1 MNLIQ
6 AKVLAGLGGI
16 KLEFAGMQ
24 SSSDNTILYKR
35 PLWYYIK
42 NNPRAFTLGMVFL
55 LVTNI
60 LDGLYPLIMKI
71 AIDQIES
78 MAPLSAIGKTCAMFF
93 AIMAGLAFTRYGWRT
108 NFGRFHTFA
117 AEHIRQK
124 LFRHVTSLGPNF
136 FHKNQ
141 VGELMSLMTNDVQ
154 SFRQAIGPGLL
165 ILADGIIIIAV
176 VLPIMVGLNW
186 EWTWKTL
193 VFLPLVPFL
202 IWKVMRLI
210 HSNYKVQQ
218 DKFSELTG
226 VAQET
231 VGGIRVIKSFAQE
244 DNRTSLFNAVSS
256 AFEKACNKVAR
267 IDAFFVPVMEFGV
280 TSGSVILLFI
290 AKDDIYS
297 GAVTI
302 GTFVA
307 FHRYI
312 QKMVWPMTALGMGF
326 SYFQKG
332 YASFDRIKDV
342 LKTNSDIPDDGT
354 IEIQK
359 FESLEFRN
367 VSYKHQDSSVYVL
380 KDVSFTLHA
389 GESLGVMGP
398 VGAGKTTLLH
408 LLSRM
413 YPLKEGQILVNGIP
427 IEKIKQESLR
437 KTFLLVPQEAF
448 LFSDTISENVSFGL
462 HARATEGEVMRM
474 VGIVDLNK
482 EIDALPHK
490 YDSQLGERGVN
501 LSGGQKQRLTIA
513 RGLIMKTPV
522 LVLDDSLS
530 AVDTRTEKAIEAEL
544 SKSSS
549 TTTRIIVA
557 HRLSSLKGVNKL
569 LILKDGQ
576 VEALGSYMDVFRTSP
591 TFQKIVHI
599 QGKGEH
605 HE

>member
-1 MNLIQ
+1 
-6 AKVLAGLGGI
+6 
-16 KLEFAGMQ
+16 MQ
-24 SSSDNTILYKR
+24 SSSDNSLLLKR

-42 NNPRAFTLGMVFL
+42 NNPRAFSLGMLFL
-55 LVTNI
+55 VITNA
-60 LDGLYPLIMKI
+60 LDGIYPLIMKT
-71 AIDQIES
+71 AIDQIEKRS
-78 MAPLSAIGKTCAMFF
+78 PLDEIGKTCLLFL
-93 AIMAGLAFTRYGWRT
+93 AIMSGLAITRYGWRT
-108 NFGRFHTFA
+108 YFGKFHTYA

-124 LFRHVTSLGPNF
+124 LFRKITSLGPNF

-141 VGELMSLMTNDVQ
+141 VGELMSLLTNDIQ

-165 ILADGIIIIAV
+165 ILADGVIIIAV
-176 VLPIMVGLNW
+176 VLPIMITMNW

-193 VFLPLVPFL
+193 IFLPLVPFL
-202 IWKVMRLI
+202 IWRVMRLI
-210 HSNYKVQQ
+210 HANYKAQQ
-218 DKFSELTG
+218 DRFSELTG

-244 DNRTSLFNAVSS
+244 DNRTRLFNGVSS

-267 IDAFFVPVMEFGV
+267 IDALFMPVMEFGV
-280 TSGSVILLFI
+280 TSGSVILLFV

-332 YASFDRIKDV
+332 YASFDRIKEV
-342 LKTNSDIPDDGT
+342 LNTETDIPDNGT
-354 IEIQK
+354 YVIEK
-359 FESLEFRN
+359 FESLEFKN
-367 VSYKHQDSSVYVL
+367 VSYKHKGSSLYVL
-380 KDVSFTLHA
+380 KNISFSLKA
-389 GESLGVMGP
+389 GESLGIMGP

-413 YPLKEGQILVNGIP
+413 YPLEEGQILVNDIP
-427 IEKIKQESLR
+427 IEDIQQESLR

-448 LFSDTISENVSFGL
+448 LFSESISDNVSFGL
-462 HARATEGEVMRM
+462 REKASEEEILRMTE
-474 VGIVDLNK
+474 IVDLSK
-482 EIDALPHK
+482 EIDSLPHK

-530 AVDTRTEKAIEAEL
+530 AVDTKTEKAIEEEL
-544 SKSSS
+544 AKSHS
-549 TTTRIIVA
+549 TTSLIIVA
-557 HRLSSLKGVNKL
+557 HRLSSLKGVDKL
-569 LILKDGQ
+569 LILKDGH
-576 VEALGSYMDVFRTSP
+576 VEAWGTYPEVLKVSP
-591 TFQKIVHI
+591 TFQKIIQI
-599 QGKGEH
+599 QGQGDH

>member
-1 MNLIQ
+1 
-6 AKVLAGLGGI
+6 
-16 KLEFAGMQ
+16 MQ
-24 SSSDNTILYKR
+24 SPSDNSLLLKR

-42 NNPRAFTLGMVFL
+42 NNPRAFSLGMLFL
-55 LVTNI
+55 VVTNA
-60 LDGLYPLIMKI
+60 LDGVYPLIMKT
-71 AIDQIES
+71 AIDQIEKQS
-78 MAPLSAIGKTCAMFF
+78 PLDEIGKTCLLFL
-93 AIMAGLAFTRYGWRT
+93 AIMSGLAITRYGWRT
-108 NFGRFHTFA
+108 HFGRFHTFA

-124 LFRHVTSLGPNF
+124 LFHKITSLGPNF

-141 VGELMSLMTNDVQ
+141 VGELMSLLTNDVQ

-165 ILADGIIIIAV
+165 ILADGVIIIAV
-176 VLPIMVGLNW
+176 VLPIMITMNW

-193 VFLPLVPFL
+193 IFLPLVPFL
-202 IWKVMRLI
+202 IWRVMRLI
-210 HSNYKVQQ
+210 HANYKAQQ
-218 DKFSELTG
+218 DRFSELTG

-244 DNRTSLFNAVSS
+244 DNRTRLFNGVSS

-267 IDAFFVPVMEFGV
+267 IDALFMPVMEFGV

-290 AKDDIYS
+290 AKDDVYS

-332 YASFDRIKDV
+332 YASFDRIKEV
-342 LKTNSDIPDDGT
+342 LNTETDIPDNGT
-354 IEIQK
+354 YVIEK
-359 FESLEFRN
+359 FESLEFKN
-367 VSYKHQDSSVYVL
+367 VSYKHKGSSVYVL
-380 KDVSFTLHA
+380 KDNSFSLKS
-389 GESLGVMGP
+389 GERLGIMGP
-398 VGAGKTTLLH
+398 VGAGKTTLQH

-413 YPLKEGQILVNGIP
+413 YPLEEGQILINGIP
-427 IEKIKQESLR
+427 LEDIQQESLR

-448 LFSDTISENVSFGL
+448 LFSESISDNVSFGL
-462 HARATEGEVMRM
+462 REKASEEEILRMTE
-474 VGIVDLNK
+474 IVDLSK
-482 EIDALPHK
+482 EIDSLPHK

-530 AVDTRTEKAIEAEL
+530 AVDTKTEKAIEEEL
-544 SKSSS
+544 AKSHS
-549 TTTRIIVA
+549 TMSRIIVA
-557 HRLSSLKGVNKL
+557 HRLSSLKGVDKL
-569 LILKDGQ
+569 LILKDGC
-576 VEALGSYMDVFRTSP
+576 VEAWGSYAEVLKVSP
-591 TFQKIVHI
+591 TFQKIVQI
-599 QGKGEH
+599 QGQGDH

>member
-1 MNLIQ
+1 MIFLI
-6 AKVLAGLGGI
+6 I
-16 KLEFAGMQ
+16 
-24 SSSDNTILYKR
+24 
-35 PLWYYIK
+35 
-42 NNPRAFTLGMVFL
+42 
-55 LVTNI
+55 TNV
-60 LDGLYPLIMKI
+60 LDGIYPLIMKT

-78 MAPLSAIGKTCAMFF
+78 QVPLNAIGKTCLIFF
-93 AIMAGLAFTRYGWRT
+93 AVMAGLAISRYSWRT
-108 NFGRFHTFA
+108 NFGKFHTHA

-124 LFRHVTSLGPNF
+124 IFRHMTSLGPNF

-141 VGELMSLMTNDVQ
+141 VGELMSLVTNDVQ

-165 ILADGIIIIAV
+165 ILADGVIIIAV
-176 VLPIMVGLNW
+176 VLPIMISMNW

-193 VFLPLVPFL
+193 VFLPLVPLL
-202 IWKVMRLI
+202 IWRVMRLI
-210 HSNYKVQQ
+210 HTNYKAQQ
-218 DKFSELTG
+218 DRFSELTG

-244 DNRTSLFNAVSS
+244 DNRTKLFNSVSS

-267 IDAFFVPVMEFGV
+267 VDAFFIPVMEFGV
-280 TSGSVILLFI
+280 TSGSVILLFV

-297 GAVTI
+297 GVVSI

-332 YASFDRIKDV
+332 YASFDRIKEV
-342 LKTNSDIPDDGT
+342 LKTETDIPDNGT
-354 IEIQK
+354 HVLK
-359 FESLEFRN
+359 TFESLEFKN
-367 VSYKHQDSSVYVL
+367 VSYRHNRGSVYVL
-380 KDVSFTLHA
+380 KNVSFTLKA
-389 GESLGVMGP
+389 GESLGIMGP

-413 YPLKEGQILVNGIP
+413 YPLEEGEILINGIP
-427 IEKIKQESLR
+427 IEQITQDSLR
-437 KTFLLVPQEAF
+437 RTFLLVPQEAF
-448 LFSDTISENVSFGL
+448 LFSETISDNVSFGL
-462 HARATEGEVMRM
+462 KERASEEEILRMTE
-474 VGIVDLNK
+474 IVDLSK
-482 EIDALPHK
+482 EIDSLPHK

-530 AVDTRTEKAIEAEL
+530 AVDTRTEKAIEEEL
-544 SKSSS
+544 AKSRS
-549 TTTRIIVA
+549 TMTRIIVA
-557 HRLSSLKGVNKL
+557 HRLSSLKAVNKL

-576 VEALGSYMDVFRTSP
+576 VEALGAFEDVLKSSP
-591 TFQKIVHI
+591 TFQKIVQI
-599 QGKGEH
+599 QGQGDS

>member
-1 MNLIQ
+1 
-6 AKVLAGLGGI
+6 
-16 KLEFAGMQ
+16 MQ
-24 SSSDNTILYKR
+24 SPLGLTTVPTMQSATENSSLFNR
-35 PLWYYIK
+35 PLWFYIK
-42 NNPRAFTLGMVFL
+42 NNPRAFSLGMIFL
-55 LVTNI
+55 LITNA
-60 LDGLYPLIMKI
+60 LDGTYPLIMKT
-71 AIDQIES
+71 AIDQIETKV
-78 MAPLSAIGKTCAMFF
+78 PLDDIGKTCAMFF
-93 AIMAGLAFTRYGWRT
+93 AVMAGLAISRYGWRAH
-108 NFGRFHTFA
+108 FGKFHTFA

-141 VGELMSLMTNDVQ
+141 VGELMSLLTNDVQ

-165 ILADGIIIIAV
+165 ILADGIIIIGV
-176 VLPIMVGLNW
+176 VLPIMISLNW

-193 VFLPLVPFL
+193 VFLPIVPFL
-202 IWKVMRLI
+202 IWRVMRLI
-210 HSNYKVQQ
+210 HSNYKTQQ
-218 DKFSELTG
+218 DRFSELTG

-244 DNRTSLFNAVSS
+244 DNRTTLFNGVSS

-267 IDAFFVPVMEFGV
+267 IDAFFIPVMEFGV
-280 TSGSVILLFI
+280 TSGSVILLFV
-290 AKDDIYS
+290 ARDDIYS

-342 LKTNSDIPDDGT
+342 LQTETDIPDLGKHELT
-354 IEIQK
+354 S
-359 FESLEFRN
+359 FRSLEFRN
-367 VSYKHQDSSVYVL
+367 VSYKHKGSSVYVL
-380 KDVSFTLHA
+380 KNVSFTLNA
-389 GESLGVMGP
+389 GESLGIMGP
-398 VGAGKTTLLH
+398 VGAGKTTILN

-413 YPLKEGQILVNGIP
+413 YPLEEGQILINGHP
-427 IEKIKQESLR
+427 IEDITQESLR
-437 KTFLLVPQEAF
+437 RTFLLVPQEAF
-448 LFSDTISENVSFGL
+448 LFSESISDNVSFGL
-462 HARATEGEVMRM
+462 KARAADEDIVRMTEV
-474 VGIVDLNK
+474 VDLTT
-482 EIDALPHK
+482 EIESLPHK
-490 YDSQLGERGVN
+490 FESQLGERGVN

-530 AVDTRTEKAIEAEL
+530 AVDTQTEKAIEAEL
-544 SKSSS
+544 SKSHS
-549 TTTRIIVA
+549 TMSRIIVA
-557 HRLSSLKGVNKL
+557 HRLSSLKAVNKL

-576 VEALGSYMDVFRTSP
+576 VEALGTYGNVLEKSP
-591 TFQKIVHI
+591 TFQKIVQI
-599 QGKGEH
+599 QGKGDH